1 MGYTI
6 TEAFKG
12 FIDRIAIDGEE
23 AIVGS
28 TIGEY
33 YLDNGAL
40 FNVIACSSVSLATNA
55 KIEVEFLSG
64 GAKEVRIMNFK
75 VSTTSDEF
83 ATVLYEL
90 PKRVVGDIG
99 GTHRAARIFQP
110 NRINKKDCPVEIR
123 YLQDTDAQYEITAW
137 DSGVTDYALAA
148 LVRHAG
154 TVYICTTINTTKEP
168 GVTTDWEDDWDVFGS
183 VVDIRHYLL
192 EDSGG
197 PQASDSG
204 LVTERPTLVRID
216 TENYNYMFELE
227 NLHTTTD
234 FGAAITVGVPEL
246 LA

>member
-40 FNVIACSSVSLATNA
+40 FNVIACSSVELAQNA
-55 KIEVEFLSG
+55 KIEVEFLAG
-64 GAKEVRIMNFK
+64 GADEVRIMNFK

-83 ATVLYEL
+83 TTVLYEL
-90 PKRVVGDIG
+90 PKRVVGDIS
-99 GTHRAARIFQP
+99 GTHRETRIFQP
-110 NRINKKDCPVEIR
+110 NRRNKKDCPVEIQ
-123 YLQDTDAQYEITAW
+123 YLEDTDAQYEITQW
-137 DSGVTDYALAA
+137 DSEETDYAAED

-154 TVYICTTINTTKEP
+154 VVYECTTADTRKEP
-168 GVTTDWEDDWDVFGS
+168 GEDADWENDWDVFGS

>member
-1 MGYTI
+1 MSKTI
-6 TEAFKG
+6 TRYMQG

-40 FNVIACSSVSLATNA
+40 FNVIACSSVELAQNA
-55 KIEVEFLSG
+55 KIEVEFLAG
-64 GAKEVRIMNFK
+64 GADEVRIMNFK

-83 ATVLYEL
+83 TTVLYEL
-90 PKRVVGDIG
+90 PKRVVGDIS
-99 GTHRAARIFQP
+99 GTHREARIFQP
-110 NRINKKDCPVEIR
+110 NRRNKKDCPVEIQ
-123 YLQDTDAQYEITAW
+123 YLEDTDAQYEITQW
-137 DSGVTDYALAA
+137 DSEETDYAAED

-154 TVYICTTINTTKEP
+154 VVYECTTAGTRKEP
-168 GVTTDWEDDWDVFGS
+168 GEDADWENDWDVFGS
-183 VVDIRHYLL
+183 VVDIRYYLL
-192 EDSGG
+192 EEAGG
-197 PQASDSG
+197 QQAADSG

-234 FGAAITVGVPEL
+234 FGAAITVGVPKL
-246 LA
+246 LV